1 MEKTIDEL
9 DRSILRIITK
19 NARIPFKDVADE
31 CGVSRAAV
39 HQRVQ
44 RLIELGVITGSS
56 YNVNPKCLGYQMCA
70 YVGIILEKGSM
81 YKDVIEALDNIPEI
95 IESQYTLGA
104 YSILVKLYARN
115 DEHLMRL
122 LNGQIQSIPGV
133 ASTETLVSL
142 DQRIKRQIPIEL
154 NR

>member
-1 MEKTIDEL
+1 
-9 DRSILRIITK
+9 
-19 NARIPFKDVADE
+19 
-31 CGVSRAAV
+31 
-39 HQRVQ
+39 
-44 RLIELGVITGSS
+44 
-56 YNVNPKCLGYQMCA
+56 MCA

-104 YSILVKLYARN
+104 YSILIKLYARN

-142 DQRIKRQIPIEL
+142 DQRIKRQIPIE
-154 NR
+154 